1 MRFRASTI
9 AGALW
14 ALVVIVALAVLGLA
28 LHAGY
33 LTPPK

>member
-1 MRFRASTI
+1 V

-28 LHAGY
+28 LQAGY
-33 LTPPK
+33 LTPLK